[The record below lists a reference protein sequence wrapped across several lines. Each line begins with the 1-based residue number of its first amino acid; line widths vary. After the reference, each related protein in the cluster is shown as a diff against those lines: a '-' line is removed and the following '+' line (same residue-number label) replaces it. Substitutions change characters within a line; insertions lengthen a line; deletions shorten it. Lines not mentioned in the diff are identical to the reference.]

1 MNPALRSRL
10 ELLGAAAIFSTGG
23 AAIKATTLTS
33 WQVASFRSGIATITV
48 LALVSAS
55 RRGWNWR
62 TLVVGATYAATL
74 TLFVLANKLTTSAN
88 AIFLQAT
95 APLYL
100 LLLGPWLLKE
110 PLRRRDLG
118 FAAAVG
124 LGLACVFLGTEPPV
138 RTAPDPVRGNVLATL
153 SGIFWALTLVGLRW
167 LGSTAAAS
175 GKPAAAESSTAVA
188 AVAAGNLIACV
199 ATLPAAL
206 PVVSATPVDW
216 ATLLYLGAVQIG
228 LAYVLLTRGLRH
240 VPALE
245 ASLLLMLEPVLNP
258 VWAWVIHGEQ
268 PGAWA
273 LAGGAAI
280 LGATLVKTWVDA
292 KGPGVAGGPAPFRV
306 AGE

>member
-1 MNPALRSRL
+1 MNLALRSRL

-33 WQVASFRSGIATITV
+33 WQVASFRSGIAALAV
-48 LALVSAS
+48 LALVPAS
-55 RRGWNWR
+55 RRHWSWR
-62 TLVVGATYAATL
+62 TLVVGTAYAATL

-110 PLRRRDLG
+110 PIRRRDLG
-118 FAAAVG
+118 FAAIVG
-124 LGLACVFLGTEPPV
+124 LGLACVFMGVEPPV
-138 RTAPDPVRGNVLATL
+138 RTAPDPVRGNVMATL
-153 SGIFWALTLVGLRW
+153 SGVFWAITLVGLRW
-167 LGSTAAAS
+167 LGSAESAS
-175 GKPAAAESSTAVA
+175 AGKPAAAESSAALT
-188 AVAAGNLIACV
+188 AVAAGNLIAFV
-199 ATLPAAL
+199 AALPAAL
-206 PVVSATPVDW
+206 PVLGATPVDW

-228 LAYVLLTRGLRH
+228 LAYVLLTRGIRH

-258 VWAWVIHGEQ
+258 VWAWAIHGER

-273 LAGGAAI
+273 LLGGAAI

-292 KGPGVAGGPAPFRV
+292 ARAGAPVPFRV
-306 AGE
+306 SGEG

>member
-1 MNPALRSRL
+1 
-10 ELLGAAAIFSTGG
+10 
-23 AAIKATTLTS
+23 
-33 WQVASFRSGIATITV
+33 
-48 LALVSAS
+48 
-55 RRGWNWR
+55 
-62 TLVVGATYAATL
+62 
-74 TLFVLANKLTTSAN
+74 
-88 AIFLQAT
+88 
-95 APLYL
+95 
-100 LLLGPWLLKE
+100 PWLLKE

-118 FAAAVG
+118 FATAVG
-124 LGLACVFLGTEPPV
+124 LGLACFFIGTEPPV
-138 RTAPDPVRGNVLATL
+138 RTAPDPVRGNVMAAL

-167 LGSTAAAS
+167 LGSAAAS
-175 GKPAAAESSTAVA
+175 TGKPAAAESSTAVA

-206 PVVSATPVDW
+206 PVQAATAVDW

-228 LAYVLLTRGLRH
+228 LAYVLLTRGISH

-292 KGPGVAGGPAPFRV
+292 RSAGVAGGPAPFRV